1 MNTDVAISYKAKLIE
16 IDNKIKEIE
25 KIGFDMSRIR
35 EELND
40 IKVEN
45 NNDIKKSKKNS
56 FEGFI
61 ATDYINATG
70 KLEKLDAKLD
80 SYTIYVKVYYYIKYL
95 NKVNI
100 SVENINEIINEIK
113 QLLKGLRNSSVVDY
127 EDEKNIVEL
136 FYKEIVEVIFKEIKL
151 NQKSELLEYCK
162 SDINDTMFISLMI
175 EEYISTLDLT
185 KYPEIEAGY
194 YNVKKNL
201 NASEF
206 LDNSFIKTIVFR
218 DEKEK
223 LEESLKDE
231 MTDLLSLID
240 ESDNRIYHTYS
251 SYKTSNDDVHYF
263 KKSCKESVL
272 KLFTSLIST
281 AITLSLSVSIF
292 SGVFSWFK
300 KFTSEYSYETNT
312 EIYNSITKQVTLT
325 SAREKMGVLDASNQE
340 QTYLIEY
347 HVLDD
352 KTAKKEGRASREYN
366 YGAAEAKLKLR
377 ETQTYDLSFLGYDD
391 IEKYIE
397 YIQSNSLLP
406 EAEKNIIDISKSPI
420 EYTELIDY
428 YEIIY
433 KTIDLESEEFES
445 TATALNVLCALLAS
459 GLFLL
464 IFHRLAKINFSY
476 FEDKKYLKKDKKEL
490 LKNTK
495 ILLDEIGKNDEL
507 RQQFNIEMSKHSE
520 IFTKYGLKLPK
531 APIDKDVKIKLLS
544 GK

>member
-70 KLEKLDAKLD
+70 KLERLDAKLD
-80 SYTIYVKVYYYIKYL
+80 SYTIYVKVYYYVKYL

-162 SDINDTMFISLMI
+162 SDSNDTMFISLMI

-312 EIYNSITKQVTLT
+312 EIYNSITEQVTST
-325 SAREKMGVLDASNQE
+325 SAREKIGVLDASNQE

-476 FEDKKYLKKDKKEL
+476 FEDKKCLKKDKKEL

>member
-16 IDNKIKEIE
+16 IDNKIREIE
-25 KIGFDMSRIR
+25 KIGFDVTKIR

-45 NNDIKKSKKNS
+45 NNDIKSSKKNS

-61 ATDYINATG
+61 INDYINATG

-80 SYTIYVKVYYYIKYL
+80 SYTIYVKTYYYVKYL

-162 SDINDTMFISLMI
+162 SDSNDTMFISLMI

-223 LEESLKDE
+223 LEESLKVE

-312 EIYNSITKQVTLT
+312 EIYNSITKQVTST

-445 TATALNVLCALLAS
+445 TATALNVLLALLAS

-495 ILLDEIGKNDEL
+495 ILLDEIGKNDDL

>member
-61 ATDYINATG
+61 ATDYINAIG

-162 SDINDTMFISLMI
+162 SDSNDTMFISLMI

-312 EIYNSITKQVTLT
+312 EIYNSITKQVTST

>member
-16 IDNKIKEIE
+16 IDNKIREIE
-25 KIGFDMSRIR
+25 KIGFDVTKIR
-35 EELND
+35 EELD
-40 IKVEN
+40 SIKIEN
-45 NNDIKKSKKNS
+45 NNNIKSSKKNS

-80 SYTIYVKVYYYIKYL
+80 SYTIYVKTYYYVKYL

-100 SVENINEIINEIK
+100 TSENLNEIIDEIK

-162 SDINDTMFISLMI
+162 SDSNDTMFISLMI

-312 EIYNSITKQVTLT
+312 EIYNSITKQVTST

-445 TATALNVLCALLAS
+445 TATALNVLLALLAS

-495 ILLDEIGKNDEL
+495 ILLDEIGKNDDL

>member
-162 SDINDTMFISLMI
+162 SDSNDTMFISLMI

-206 LDNSFIKTIVFR
+206 LDNSFIKIIVFR

-240 ESDNRIYHTYS
+240 ESDNRINHTYS

-263 KKSCKESVL
+263 KKSCKESLL

-312 EIYNSITKQVTLT
+312 EIYNSITKQVTST

-495 ILLDEIGKNDEL
+495 ILLDEIGKNDDL

-520 IFTKYGLKLPK
+520 IFTKYGLKLPE

>member
-162 SDINDTMFISLMI
+162 SDSNDTMFISLMI

-281 AITLSLSVSIF
+281 AITLSISIGIF

-312 EIYNSITKQVTLT
+312 EIYNSITKQVTSSST
-325 SAREKMGVLDASNQE
+325 REKMGVLDASNQE

-366 YGAAEAKLKLR
+366 YGVAEAKLKLR

-445 TATALNVLCALLAS
+445 TETALNVLCALLAS

>member
-16 IDNKIKEIE
+16 IDNKIREIE
-25 KIGFDMSRIR
+25 KIGFDVTKIR

-45 NNDIKKSKKNS
+45 NNDIKSSKKNS

-61 ATDYINATG
+61 INDYINATG

-80 SYTIYVKVYYYIKYL
+80 SYTIYVKAYYYVKYL

-162 SDINDTMFISLMI
+162 SDSNDTMFISLMI

-223 LEESLKDE
+223 LEESLKVE

-312 EIYNSITKQVTLT
+312 EIYNSITKQVTST

-445 TATALNVLCALLAS
+445 TATALNVLLALLAS

-495 ILLDEIGKNDEL
+495 ILLDEIGKNDDL

>member
-1 MNTDVAISYKAKLIE
+1 
-16 IDNKIKEIE
+16 
-25 KIGFDMSRIR
+25 
-35 EELND
+35 
-40 IKVEN
+40 
-45 NNDIKKSKKNS
+45 
-56 FEGFI
+56 
-61 ATDYINATG
+61 
-70 KLEKLDAKLD
+70 
-80 SYTIYVKVYYYIKYL
+80 
-95 NKVNI
+95 
-100 SVENINEIINEIK
+100 
-113 QLLKGLRNSSVVDY
+113 
-127 EDEKNIVEL
+127 
-136 FYKEIVEVIFKEIKL
+136 
-151 NQKSELLEYCK
+151 
-162 SDINDTMFISLMI
+162 MI

-312 EIYNSITKQVTLT
+312 EIYNSITKQVTST

-366 YGAAEAKLKLR
+366 YGVAEAKLKLR

>member
-70 KLEKLDAKLD
+70 KLERLDAKLD
-80 SYTIYVKVYYYIKYL
+80 SYTIYVKVYYYVKYL

-162 SDINDTMFISLMI
+162 SDSNDTMFISLMI

-312 EIYNSITKQVTLT
+312 EIYNSITEQVTST
-325 SAREKMGVLDASNQE
+325 SAREKIGVLDASNQE

-445 TATALNVLCALLAS
+445 TVTALNVLCALLAS

-476 FEDKKYLKKDKKEL
+476 FEDKKCLKKDKKEL

>member
-16 IDNKIKEIE
+16 IDNKIRTIE
-25 KIGFDMSRIR
+25 KIGFDMTKIR
-35 EELND
+35 EELNN

-70 KLEKLDAKLD
+70 KLEKLDSKLD
-80 SYTIYVKVYYYIKYL
+80 SYTIYVKVYYYTKYL

-100 SVENINEIINEIK
+100 SAENINEIISEIK
-113 QLLKGLRNSSVVDY
+113 QLLKGLRNSSIVDY
-127 EDEKNIVEL
+127 EDEKNLVEL
-136 FYKEIVEVIFKEIKL
+136 FYKAIVEVIFKEIKL

-162 SDINDTMFISLMI
+162 NDSNDTMFIGLMI
-175 EEYISTLDLT
+175 EKYISTLDLT
-185 KYPEIEAGY
+185 KYPEIEADY
-194 YNVKKNL
+194 YNAKKNL
-201 NASEF
+201 NPTEL

-223 LEESLKDE
+223 LEDSIKDE
-231 MTDLLSLID
+231 MTDLLSLIG
-240 ESDNRIYHTYS
+240 ESDNQICQTYDF
-251 SYKTSNDDVHYF
+251 YKTSDIDIKNTKNKC
-263 KKSCKESVL
+263 KKSLL
-272 KLFTSLIST
+272 KLYASLIST
-281 AITLSLSVSIF
+281 AITLSISIGIF
-292 SGVFSWFK
+292 FGVFSLIK
-300 KFTSEYSYETNT
+300 KLTSEYSYETNT
-312 EIYNSITKQVTLT
+312 EIYNSITEQVTSS
-325 SAREKMGVLDASNQE
+325 SAREKIGISDDVMQE

-352 KTAKKEGRASREYN
+352 KTAKKKGKASRVYN

-420 EYTELIDY
+420 EYTELVDY
-428 YEIIY
+428 YEVVY
-433 KTIDLESEEFES
+433 KIVDLESKQFES
-445 TATALNVLCALLAS
+445 TATVCSAALALVIS
-459 GLFLL
+459 GVFFL
-464 IFHRLAKINFSY
+464 IFSDYAKINFSY
-476 FEDKKYLKKDKKEL
+476 FKDKKYLKKDKKEL
-490 LKNTK
+490 LENTK

-507 RQQFNIEMSKHSE
+507 RQRFNIEMSKHSE
-520 IFTKYGLKLPK
+520 IFNRYGLKLSEE
-531 APIDKDVKIKLLS
+531 PIAKDTKIKLLS

>member
-16 IDNKIKEIE
+16 IDNKIREIE
-25 KIGFDMSRIR
+25 KIGFDVTKIR

-45 NNDIKKSKKNS
+45 NNDIKSSKKNS

-61 ATDYINATG
+61 INDYINATG

-80 SYTIYVKVYYYIKYL
+80 SYTIYVKTYYYVKYL

-162 SDINDTMFISLMI
+162 SDSNDTMFISLMI

-223 LEESLKDE
+223 LEESLKVE

-312 EIYNSITKQVTLT
+312 EIYNSITKQVTST

-445 TATALNVLCALLAS
+445 TATALNVLLALLAS

-495 ILLDEIGKNDEL
+495 ILLDEIGKNDDL

-520 IFTKYGLKLPK
+520 IFTKYGLKLPE

>member
-162 SDINDTMFISLMI
+162 SDSNDTMFISLMI

-263 KKSCKESVL
+263 KKSCKESML

-312 EIYNSITKQVTLT
+312 EIYNSITKQVTST

-495 ILLDEIGKNDEL
+495 ILLDEIGKNDDL

-520 IFTKYGLKLPK
+520 IFTKYGLKLPE

>member
-162 SDINDTMFISLMI
+162 SDSNDTMFISLMI

-281 AITLSLSVSIF
+281 AITLSISIGIF

-312 EIYNSITKQVTLT
+312 EIYNSITKQVTSSST
-325 SAREKMGVLDASNQE
+325 REKMGVLDASNQE

-366 YGAAEAKLKLR
+366 YGVAEAKLKLR

-445 TATALNVLCALLAS
+445 TETALNVLCALLAS

-520 IFTKYGLKLPK
+520 IFTKYGLKLPE

>member
-61 ATDYINATG
+61 ATDYINAIG

-162 SDINDTMFISLMI
+162 SDSNDTMFISLMI

-312 EIYNSITKQVTLT
+312 EIYNSITKQVTST

-495 ILLDEIGKNDEL
+495 ILLDEIGKNDDL

-520 IFTKYGLKLPK
+520 IFTKYGLKLPE

>member
-16 IDNKIKEIE
+16 IDNKIREIE
-25 KIGFDMSRIR
+25 KIGFDVTKIR

-45 NNDIKKSKKNS
+45 NNDIKSSKKNS

-61 ATDYINATG
+61 INDYINATG

-80 SYTIYVKVYYYIKYL
+80 SYTIYVKTYYYVKYL

-162 SDINDTMFISLMI
+162 SDSNDTMFISLMI

-312 EIYNSITKQVTLT
+312 EIYNSITKQVTST

-445 TATALNVLCALLAS
+445 TATALNVLLALLAS

-495 ILLDEIGKNDEL
+495 ILLDEIGKNDDL

>member
-16 IDNKIKEIE
+16 IDNKIIEIE
-25 KIGFDMSRIR
+25 KIGFDVTKIR
-35 EELND
+35 EELD
-40 IKVEN
+40 SIKIEN
-45 NNDIKKSKKNS
+45 NNDIKSSKKNS
-56 FEGFI
+56 FEGI
-61 ATDYINATG
+61 IINDYINATG
-70 KLEKLDAKLD
+70 KLEKLD

-162 SDINDTMFISLMI
+162 SDSNDTMFISLMI

-312 EIYNSITKQVTLT
+312 EIYNSITKQVTST

-366 YGAAEAKLKLR
+366 YGVAEAKLKLR

>member
-136 FYKEIVEVIFKEIKL
+136 FYKEIIEVIFKEIKL

-162 SDINDTMFISLMI
+162 SDSNDTMFISLMI

-312 EIYNSITKQVTLT
+312 EIYNSITKQVTST

>member
-16 IDNKIKEIE
+16 IDNKIREIE
-25 KIGFDMSRIR
+25 KIGFDVTKIR
-35 EELND
+35 EELD
-40 IKVEN
+40 SIKIEN
-45 NNDIKKSKKNS
+45 NNDIKSSKKNS
-56 FEGFI
+56 FEGI
-61 ATDYINATG
+61 IINDYINATG

-80 SYTIYVKVYYYIKYL
+80 SYTIYVKTYYYVKYL

-162 SDINDTMFISLMI
+162 SDSNDTMFISLMI

-223 LEESLKDE
+223 LEESLKVE

-312 EIYNSITKQVTLT
+312 EIYNSITKQVTST

-445 TATALNVLCALLAS
+445 TATALNVLLALLAS

-495 ILLDEIGKNDEL
+495 ILLDEIGKNDDL

>member
-35 EELND
+35 EELNY

-80 SYTIYVKVYYYIKYL
+80 SYTIYVKAYYYVKYL

-162 SDINDTMFISLMI
+162 SDSNDTMFISLMI

-223 LEESLKDE
+223 LEESLKVE

-312 EIYNSITKQVTLT
+312 EIYNSITKQVTST

-366 YGAAEAKLKLR
+366 YGVAEAKLKLR

-445 TATALNVLCALLAS
+445 TETALNVLCALLAS

-520 IFTKYGLKLPK
+520 IFTKYGLKLPE

>member
-80 SYTIYVKVYYYIKYL
+80 SYTIYVKAYYYVKYL

-162 SDINDTMFISLMI
+162 SDSNDTMFISLMI

-240 ESDNRIYHTYS
+240 ESDNQIYHTYS

-281 AITLSLSVSIF
+281 AITLSISIGIF

-312 EIYNSITKQVTLT
+312 EIYNSITKQVTSSST
-325 SAREKMGVLDASNQE
+325 REKMGVLDASNQE

-366 YGAAEAKLKLR
+366 YGVAEAKLKLR

-445 TATALNVLCALLAS
+445 TETALNVLCALLAS

-520 IFTKYGLKLPK
+520 IFTKYGLKLPE

>member
-162 SDINDTMFISLMI
+162 SDSNDTMIISLMI

-240 ESDNRIYHTYS
+240 ESDNQIYHTYS

-272 KLFTSLIST
+272 KLFISLIST
-281 AITLSLSVSIF
+281 AITLSISIGIF

-312 EIYNSITKQVTLT
+312 EIYNSITKQVTSSST
-325 SAREKMGVLDASNQE
+325 REKMGVLDASNQE

-366 YGAAEAKLKLR
+366 YGVAEAKLKLR

-445 TATALNVLCALLAS
+445 TKTALNVLCALLAS

-520 IFTKYGLKLPK
+520 IFTKYGLKLPE

>member
-1 MNTDVAISYKAKLIE
+1 MDTDVAISYKAKLIE

-80 SYTIYVKVYYYIKYL
+80 SYTIYVKAYYYVKYL

-100 SVENINEIINEIK
+100 TNENLNEIIDEIK
-113 QLLKGLRNSSVVDY
+113 LLLRKIRNSSVVDY
-127 EDEKNIVEL
+127 EDEKQVIEP
-136 FYKEIVEVIFKEIKL
+136 FYKAILKVIFIEIKL
-151 NQKSELLEYCK
+151 KQKSELLEFCK
-162 SDINDTMFISLMI
+162 YDINDTMFISLMI
-175 EEYISTLDLT
+175 EEYINTIDLT
-185 KYPEIEAGY
+185 EYSEIEVGY
-194 YNVKKNL
+194 YNAKKNL
-201 NASEF
+201 NPTEL

-223 LEESLKDE
+223 LEESIKDD
-231 MTDLLSLID
+231 MTNLLSLID
-240 ESDNRIYHTYS
+240 ESDNQIYHTYS
-251 SYKTSNDDVHYF
+251 SYKTANDDVHYF
-263 KKSCKESVL
+263 KKSCKKSVL

-281 AITLSLSVSIF
+281 AITLSISIGIF

-312 EIYNSITKQVTLT
+312 EIYNSITNQVT
-325 SAREKMGVLDASNQE
+325 SSNAKEIIGVLDETKLE

-352 KTAKKEGRASREYN
+352 KTAKKEGRTSREYY

-464 IFHRLAKINFSY
+464 IFHRFAKINFSY

-531 APIDKDVKIKLLS
+531 TPIDKDVKKKLID

>member
-175 EEYISTLDLT
+175 EEYINTIDLT
-185 KYPEIEAGY
+185 EYPEIEVCY
-194 YNVKKNL
+194 YNAKKNL
-201 NASEF
+201 NPAKL

-223 LEESLKDE
+223 LEESVKDD
-231 MTDLLSLID
+231 MTNLLSLID
-240 ESDNRIYHTYS
+240 KSDSQIYHTYS
-251 SYKTSNDDVHYF
+251 SYTKADKEVQYY
-263 KKSCKESVL
+263 KKLCKKALL

-281 AITLSLSVSIF
+281 AITLSISIGIF

-300 KFTSEYSYETNT
+300 ELTSAYYYETNT
-312 EIYNSITKQVTLT
+312 EIYNSITNQVT
-325 SAREKMGVLDASNQE
+325 SSNAKEIIGVVDEIKPE

-352 KTAKKEGRASREYN
+352 KTAKKEGRKSREYN

-377 ETQTYDLSFLGYDD
+377 ETKTYDLSFLGYDD
-391 IEKYIE
+391 MEKYIE
-397 YIQSNSLLP
+397 YIQSNNLLP
-406 EAEKNIIDISKSPI
+406 ESKKNIIDISKSPI
-420 EYTELIDY
+420 KYTELVDY

-433 KTIDLESEEFES
+433 KTIDLESKEFES
-445 TATALNVLCALLAS
+445 TDTTLNVAMGLLLS
-459 GLFLL
+459 GLFIV
-464 IFHRLAKINFSY
+464 IFHRLAKIDLSY
-476 FEDKKYLKKDKKEL
+476 FKDKKF
-490 LKNTK
+490 LKRDKKEFLEYAK
-495 ILLDEIGKNDEL
+495 ILLNEIGKNEEL
-507 RQQFNIEMSKHSE
+507 RQQFNIEMSKHKD
-520 IFTKYGLKLPK
+520 ILIKYGLELPK
-531 APIDKDVKIKLLS
+531 EVIDSNIKKKLM
-544 GK
+544 

>member
-80 SYTIYVKVYYYIKYL
+80 SYTIYVKAYYYVKYL

-162 SDINDTMFISLMI
+162 SDSNDTMFISLMI

-240 ESDNRIYHTYS
+240 ESDNQIYHTYS

-312 EIYNSITKQVTLT
+312 EIYNSITKQVTSS

-445 TATALNVLCALLAS
+445 TETALNVLCALLAS

-520 IFTKYGLKLPK
+520 IFTKYGLKLPE

>member
-162 SDINDTMFISLMI
+162 SDSNDTMFISLMI

-263 KKSCKESVL
+263 KNLCKKSVL

-312 EIYNSITKQVTLT
+312 EIYNSITEQVTSS

-352 KTAKKEGRASREYN
+352 KTAKKEGRAKREYN
-366 YGAAEAKLKLR
+366 YGVAEAKLKLR

-445 TATALNVLCALLAS
+445 TETALNVLCALLAS

-490 LKNTK
+490 LENTK

-520 IFTKYGLKLPK
+520 IFTKYGLKLQE

>member
-162 SDINDTMFISLMI
+162 SDSNDIMFISLMI

-312 EIYNSITKQVTLT
+312 EIYNSITKQVTST

-445 TATALNVLCALLAS
+445 TATALNVLLALQAS

-495 ILLDEIGKNDEL
+495 ILLDEIGKNDDL

>member
-162 SDINDTMFISLMI
+162 SDSNDTMFISLMI

-251 SYKTSNDDVHYF
+251 SYTKADQDVQYY
-263 KKSCKESVL
+263 KKLCKKALL

-312 EIYNSITKQVTLT
+312 EIYNSITKQVTST

-445 TATALNVLCALLAS
+445 TATALNVLLALQAS

-495 ILLDEIGKNDEL
+495 ILLDEIGKNDDL

>member
-162 SDINDTMFISLMI
+162 SDSNDTMFISLMI

-312 EIYNSITKQVTLT
+312 EIYNSITKQVTST

>member
-35 EELND
+35 EELNV

-162 SDINDTMFISLMI
+162 SDSNDTMFISLMI

-312 EIYNSITKQVTLT
+312 EIYNSITKQVTST

-464 IFHRLAKINFSY
+464 IFQRLAKINFSY

-495 ILLDEIGKNDEL
+495 ILLDEIGKNDDL

>member
-16 IDNKIKEIE
+16 IDNKIREIE
-25 KIGFDMSRIR
+25 KIGFDVTKIR

-113 QLLKGLRNSSVVDY
+113 QLLIGLRNSSVVDY

-162 SDINDTMFISLMI
+162 SDSNDTMFISLMI

-281 AITLSLSVSIF
+281 AITLSISIGIF

-312 EIYNSITKQVTLT
+312 EIYNSITKQVTSSST
-325 SAREKMGVLDASNQE
+325 REKMGVLDASNQE

-366 YGAAEAKLKLR
+366 YGVAEAKLKLR

-445 TATALNVLCALLAS
+445 TETALNVLCALLAS

-520 IFTKYGLKLPK
+520 IFTKYGLKLPE

>member
-162 SDINDTMFISLMI
+162 SDSNDTMFISLMI

-312 EIYNSITKQVTLT
+312 EIYNSITKQVTST

-445 TATALNVLCALLAS
+445 TSTALNVLCALLAS